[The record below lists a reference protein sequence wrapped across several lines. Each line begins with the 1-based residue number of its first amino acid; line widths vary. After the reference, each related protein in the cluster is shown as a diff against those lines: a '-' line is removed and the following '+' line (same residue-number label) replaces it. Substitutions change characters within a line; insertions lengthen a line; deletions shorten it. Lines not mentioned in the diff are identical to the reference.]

1 MAARWKRG
9 GGFSASPHS
18 IIECGEK
25 KNVLNTK
32 VYTKV
37 TVILPQSYL
46 FNVYHIF
53 RKILPQLGPSLKVTV
68 YPTVT
73 CDRTI
78 FRI

>member
-1 MAARWKRG
+1 MEG
-9 GGFSASPHS
+9 GGGGVLGFSSFYHRVRR
-18 IIECGEK
+18 K
-25 KNVLNTK
+25 KTYVLNTK

-68 YPTVT
+68 
-73 CDRTI
+73 
-78 FRI
+78 